1 MANTEA
7 TQIFVFIEH
16 SMHGKENTPAVAF
29 PPLCPTLPRPT
40 KTVLRIV
47 LGNDAGGP
55 MKNVWDVAV
64 R

>member
-16 SMHGKENTPAVAF
+16 SMHGKENTPAVSF
-29 PPLCPTLPRPT
+29 PPLCPTFPQPN
-40 KTVLRIV
+40 KTVLRLV
-47 LGNDAGGP
+47 LGNDAGGL
-55 MKNVWDVAV
+55 MRNVWDVAV